1 MKVKPEM
8 MTPKISAPS
17 TVPTIEPRPPD
28 SDTPPITAMAMAS
41 SSYITP
47 MPACAVRFF
56 EVSTSAAT
64 AASMPAI
71 D

>member
-8 MTPKISAPS
+8 ITPKISAPS
-17 TVPTIEPRPPD
+17 TVPSTEPRPPW
-28 SDTPPITAMAMAS
+28 SEMPPITAIAMAS

-56 EVSTSAAT
+56 ELSTSAA
-64 AASMPAI
+64 MPASSPAMV
-71 D
+71 